1 MIFLILIALLL
12 VIMVIMVV
20 LAVKKARELDKII
33 REHTVDWPE
42 DWDNFEG

>member
-12 VIMVIMVV
+12 VIMVV

-33 REHTVDWPE
+33 KEHTVDWPE